1 MSWKLNWNDDTAE
14 TRLEFET
21 IGIAALPK
29 AVARPTTVS
38 KSGASTPS
46 PASSPKTASAAPS
59 WISGLGDAA
68 LKADMTAIA
77 ASGTCTETQMEGVF
91 ADLVTEL
98 KNANAVL
105 SSGQF
110 SDLKTIAS
118 EIGTLGA
125 STYVQYI
132 TNALVNGN
140 VDNATWT
147 GGKSAVKLGNLAV
160 GSSATILSEL
170 NGKWFLGADNPAA
183 TVSMSGAANFNV
195 TYTATAL
202 PLYAAGAPSIN
213 DINQGYLGDCYL
225 LSSLGEVASQDPS
238 LIESMIANNGDNTYG
253 VRFFFGG
260 KAYYVTVD
268 NTLPDGGQVF
278 NNASDLWA
286 SLIEKAFAEW
296 AGDEAITG
304 ATPYSNSFTKIGN
317 GGDPAYA
324 LEAITGA
331 STLTDFGAYGSQWL
345 EYSLNSSLNWTG
357 AESLNSTAAALS
369 QIAADL
375 AVGNDVVLA
384 SYTNATGSNAKT
396 TLVADH
402 AMSIYGYDASTG
414 MLEIRNPWGTEP
426 GQYWNTTFEVSLN
439 TLLADGDWISADN
452 AGTASS
458 VSGTS
463 VVAAAGLQAMSQVT
477 SFSVTD
483 SVVNVAAGLG
493 ALKAETKLSSLT
505 VDGTSG
511 ADAINL
517 TGLGVTTTINLG
529 TNADS
534 ATLTGLAAARNG
546 VDSASAIN
554 LGSTSS
560 YDMATLGAGKT
571 TIDYALGSGVLDVA
585 NFSSAHDL
593 LSINLGGASLLQTI
607 VGGGDWI
614 SSATDTKHGVLLAGV
629 TSVQAVTISGSLA
642 TLA

>member
-1 MSWKLNWNDDTAE
+1 
-14 TRLEFET
+14 
-21 IGIAALPK
+21 
-29 AVARPTTVS
+29 
-38 KSGASTPS
+38 
-46 PASSPKTASAAPS
+46 
-59 WISGLGDAA
+59 
-68 LKADMTAIA
+68 
-77 ASGTCTETQMEGVF
+77 
-91 ADLVTEL
+91 
-98 KNANAVL
+98 
-105 SSGQF
+105 
-110 SDLKTIAS
+110 
-118 EIGTLGA
+118 
-125 STYVQYI
+125 
-132 TNALVNGN
+132 
-140 VDNATWT
+140 
-147 GGKSAVKLGNLAV
+147 
-160 GSSATILSEL
+160 
-170 NGKWFLGADNPAA
+170 
-183 TVSMSGAANFNV
+183 
-195 TYTATAL
+195 
-202 PLYAAGAPSIN
+202 
-213 DINQGYLGDCYL
+213 
-225 LSSLGEVASQDPS
+225 
-238 LIESMIANNGDNTYG
+238 
-253 VRFFFGG
+253 
-260 KAYYVTVD
+260 
-268 NTLPDGGQVF
+268 
-278 NNASDLWA
+278 
-286 SLIEKAFAEW
+286 
-296 AGDEAITG
+296 
-304 ATPYSNSFTKIGN
+304 
-317 GGDPAYA
+317 
-324 LEAITGA
+324 
-331 STLTDFGAYGSQWL
+331 
-345 EYSLNSSLNWTG
+345 
-357 AESLNSTAAALS
+357 
-369 QIAADL
+369 
-375 AVGNDVVLA
+375 
-384 SYTNATGSNAKT
+384 
-396 TLVADH
+396 
-402 AMSIYGYDASTG
+402 MSIYGYDASTG